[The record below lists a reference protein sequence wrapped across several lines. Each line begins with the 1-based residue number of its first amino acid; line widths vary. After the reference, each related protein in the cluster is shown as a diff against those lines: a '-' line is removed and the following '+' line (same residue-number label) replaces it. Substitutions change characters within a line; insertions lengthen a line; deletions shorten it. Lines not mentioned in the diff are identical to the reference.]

1 MLALWDGHEPMIIDI
16 HGHLAAPNELYQ
28 WKTNL
33 LSARGFGDTT
43 SAGLSDEKVVA
54 SAEGLLKTLDS
65 VGTDIQFIS
74 PRPFQ
79 MMHSEKPGKIVRQWI
94 SENNNI
100 IARQVQMFPERL
112 RGIAGLPQVAGE
124 DPSMCLEELERATK
138 ELGFVGCLL
147 NPDPYEGLAST
158 PPLGDEYWYP
168 LYLKLVE
175 LDVPAVIHAAGCK
188 NGREPYSN
196 HFITEEGIA
205 VVSLANSRVFADF
218 PTLKLVVSHG
228 GGSVPYQIG
237 RWRSNRLRPGG
248 EVAESFDDSLRR
260 MYFDT
265 VLYSK
270 ESLELLFKVCGSDR
284 CMFGTEKPG
293 FGSARDPNSGLWLDD
308 LKPVIEGI
316 NWLSQDDRRL
326 IFEGN
331 AKSVF
336 SKCQVA

>member
-1 MLALWDGHEPMIIDI
+1 MIIDI
-16 HGHLAAPNELYQ
+16 HGHLAAPVELYH

-33 LSARGFGDTT
+33 LSARGFGDSS
-43 SAGLSDEKVVA
+43 SAELSDEKIRA
-54 SAEGLLKTLDS
+54 SAEGLIATLDG
-65 VGTDIQFIS
+65 VGTDVQFIS

-94 SENNNI
+94 AENNNI
-100 IARQVQMFPERL
+100 IAKQVEMFPDRFQ
-112 RGIAGLPQVAGE
+112 GVAGLPQVASE
-124 DPSMCLEELERATK
+124 EPEACLDELVRAVT

-147 NPDPYEGLAST
+147 NPDPFEGLAPS

-168 LYLKLVE
+168 LYEKLVE
-175 LDVPAVIHAAGCK
+175 LDVPALVHSAGCK

-205 VVSLANSRVFADF
+205 VVSLANSSVFRDF
-218 PTLKLVVSHG
+218 PQLKLVVSHG

-248 EVAESFDDSLRR
+248 GEAIESFDESLRR
-260 MYFDT
+260 LYFDT
-265 VLYSK
+265 VLYNR
-270 ESLELLFKVCGSDR
+270 ESLDLLFKICGPDR

-293 FGSARDPNSGLWLDD
+293 FGSARDPETGLWLDD

-316 NWLSQDDRRL
+316 DWLSADDRL
-326 IFEGN
+326 KIFETT
-331 AKSVF
+331 AKAVF
-336 SKCQVA
+336 SKHRLA